1 MIKPEHETN
10 LFSDTFHQTKSGPV
24 RAPDAE
30 APAAAETEDEARDPG
45 EQERVGSEHVERVGD
60 PEEVA
65 HVGEEVERGGVAEP
79 RRGDEEQRGGE
90 DGPAGERAAAAV
102 LSAEQGGSERDGP
115 RAGAAPAPVRGQVGG
130 EMHTGRQR

>member
-1 MIKPEHETN
+1 MGSTCHCHT
-10 LFSDTFHQTKSGPV
+10 FSFFPLPSRRVPSSACPLG
-24 RAPDAE
+24 
-30 APAAAETEDEARDPG
+30 TEDEARDPG
-45 EQERVGSEHVERVGD
+45 EHEQVGSEHVERVGH

-79 RRGDEEQRGGE
+79 RRGDEEQRGGD
-90 DGPAGERAAAAV
+90 DGPAGERAAAVV

>member
-1 MIKPEHETN
+1 VRSNKIVQPSHQ
-10 LFSDTFHQTKSGPV
+10 LFQLPILTKLRRRISSS
-24 RAPDAE
+24 DAE

-79 RRGDEEQRGGE
+79 RVKLR
-90 DGPAGERAAAAV
+90 
-102 LSAEQGGSERDGP
+102 SS
-115 RAGAAPAPVRGQVGG
+115 
-130 EMHTGRQR
+130 